1 MRKLGFRIYFFLYL
15 IALALSPCAAA
26 QAIQISNVEELYSA
40 VNNSA
45 NGGTTLVLSPG
56 VYMLSTLDPNNVARP
71 KGGRIELQSDMS
83 LMGVVGDRT
92 AVVIDAFN
100 LPASSFPQTV
110 NGVSTGPNAA
120 VRLGLG
126 KNALEWLTVR
136 NARFG
141 QANIDSGLQPLDP
154 GTAYIQIEH
163 VASTGSTRGLNLLN
177 FGPQTSGQTIEADI
191 VDNQFFDNVVN
202 LSEGVRIGNFQGAT
216 GSTVNVHMSGNSSW
230 GQKQGRL
237 IVNNRAINSTVNV
250 YSSGNRFYQNGI
262 GTVILGGLSTN
273 NTRADGNTI
282 NFEAHGDQFVG
293 NTSETEFDR
302 GGFLALGTDNVSDAS
317 GGGSN
322 NTVNAKLWGCR
333 MIGNDVSDLTGIG
346 ARSLVEST
354 ASLSQNDHLTIE
366 IHGDGT
372 GSAKGKWQVV
382 EFFADSL
389 PATNYGNSVTVIR

>member
-1 MRKLGFRIYFFLYL
+1 MRKLGTSISTLLYV
-15 IALALSPCAAA
+15 IVLAVSPCALA
-26 QAIQISNVEELYSA
+26 QVIPISNVEDLYSA
-40 VNNSA
+40 VNNPA
-45 NGGTTLVLSPG
+45 NAGTTLVLAPG
-56 VYMLSTLDPNNVARP
+56 VYMLSTMDPNNVARP
-71 KGGRIELQSDMS
+71 KGGRIEFQPDMS
-83 LMGVVGDRT
+83 LIGIEGDRS

-110 NGVSTGPNAA
+110 NSVNTGPNAA

-126 KNALEWLTVR
+126 KNDLEWVTVR

-154 GTAYIQIEH
+154 GTAYIRVAH
-163 VASTGSTRGLNLLN
+163 VASTGSTRGMNVLN

-191 VDNQFFDNVVN
+191 VDNLFFDNDFN
-202 LSEGVRIGNFQGAT
+202 LSEGIRIGNFQGAT
-216 GSTVNVHMSGNSSW
+216 GSTVNVRMSGNSSW

-250 YSSGNRFYQNGI
+250 YSSGNRFFQNGL
-262 GTVILGGLSTN
+262 GTVVLGGLSTN

-282 NFEAHGDQFVG
+282 TFEAHGDQFVG
-293 NTSETEFDR
+293 NTAETEFDR
-302 GGFLALGTDNVSDAS
+302 GGFLALGTDNVSDVS

-322 NTVNAKLWGCR
+322 NTVSVKLWGCR
-333 MIGNDVSDLTGIG
+333 MMGNDLTDLMGVG

-354 ASLSQNDHLTIE
+354 SSLSQNDHLTIE
-366 IHGDGT
+366 IHGDGNRST
-372 GSAKGKWQVV
+372 DGV

-389 PATNYGNSVTVIR
+389 PPTNYGNSVTVIR